1 MVVEMAAEEP
11 FEAAAAH
18 FRAMTM
24 KMKAVEAHLKHLKLA
39 EAAAAV
45 GEAFLWQISQI

>member
-1 MVVEMAAEEP
+1 VVVEMAAEEP
-11 FEAAAAH
+11 CEAAAAH

-39 EAAAAV
+39 EAAAV